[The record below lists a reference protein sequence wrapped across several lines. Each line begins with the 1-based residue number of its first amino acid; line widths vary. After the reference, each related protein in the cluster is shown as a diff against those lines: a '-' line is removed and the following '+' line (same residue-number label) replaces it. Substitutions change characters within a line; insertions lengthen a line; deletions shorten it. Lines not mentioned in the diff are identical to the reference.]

1 MADTEKGGLSS
12 IDPMA
17 DFSQKIQ
24 AQTTE
29 SQRVLDAHRKRL
41 MDLISSRQQM
51 PFDPSMMALAA
62 GLLAPTKTGGFGE
75 SLGQGMSGYASEAEK
90 QFRRQ
95 QEEAKLGYEL
105 EVAAQDQKR
114 KMMGQQFFG
123 ELASRKKSTPAV
135 SAEAPSAMPA
145 AVTSQEAPA
154 PAALE
159 TPTQTTAVRSSEA
172 PAAPAVSKSPDQV
185 LTQVNANDAQIKNLL
200 KKIQSSGSDAF
211 SDVSNEEIAMLGMYS
226 PEYAKMVNDYR
237 DAVNKGTTLDVQRLS
252 AFVSQSK
259 LELDKVQELRNQAEF
274 QLKKREV
281 DVKEASVPGDLP
293 GVGEIKKPLSFWKE
307 IDPLI
312 ESNDFNK
319 LLAFYQRKQ
328 LPVNTIVDPKNG
340 KVRFMTDNER
350 NIKAKRDEARFTQKQ
365 EKYQIPEY
373 GVGEF
378 NLTPVQY
385 DDYLT
390 AKAQATQFKDPNILQ
405 HWFNSSPFSGF
416 VVSGATIGTK
426 LNSPELT
433 NPPPAEAAPK
443 PEAAAEPSAKRE
455 APPAP
460 ADKSVVTEAA
470 PAPKVVAGTTTVLP
484 KAGSGKV
491 LSAQD
496 LERQMKAEE
505 QQREFERLRE
515 EARLAEEKRKRE
527 SEARLQEAQ
536 PVEQSK
542 ETAKVNIQAEQKYSD
557 VASEASNTFNTANR
571 VSSLIN
577 DPRYSGAQGYFS
589 KPNFTNAMVT
599 FLDNGFKVGNW
610 TIGFPAVGEALKKL
624 GMSQDEVNAEAAI
637 LRDTGE
643 LSLKASKGLHQGA
656 ISDFERKLFGQI
668 SGSASTPLI
677 AMKALMEFTKAQSVY
692 DQQLYKEFQAWRDK
706 NPSMIAT
713 RFVGSPEQ
721 KRAEGAY
728 AKQLQSI
735 QSVYFGTRSSAPSR
749 SDGNAPSG
757 GSRNADNKAK
767 DKFK

>member
-17 DFSQKIQ
+17 SFSQKIQ

-29 SQRVLDAHRKRL
+29 SQQILDAHRKRL

-75 SLGQGMSGYASEAEK
+75 SLGQGMSGYAAEAEK
-90 QFRRQ
+90 QFRRE
-95 QEEAKLGYEL
+95 QEEAKLAYEL

-135 SAEAPSAMPA
+135 PAEAPSAMPA

-154 PAALE
+154 PVALE
-159 TPTQTTAVRSSEA
+159 ATTPTTAVRSSET
-172 PAAPAVSKSPDQV
+172 PAAPSVSKSPDQV
-185 LTQVNANDAQIKNLL
+185 LAQVNANDAQIKNLL

-237 DAVNKGTTLDVQRLS
+237 DAVNKGTTLDVQRLN

-319 LLAFYQRKQ
+319 LLDFYQRKQ

-350 NIKAKRDEARFTQKQ
+350 SIKAKRDEARFTQKQ

-373 GVGEF
+373 GAGEF

-390 AKAQATQFKDPNILQ
+390 AKAQAIQFNDPNILQ

-416 VVSGATIGTK
+416 VVPGSTIGTK
-426 LNSPELT
+426 LNSPQLT
-433 NPPPAEAAPK
+433 NPPRAEAAPK
-443 PEAAAEPSAKRE
+443 PEPAAEPSAKR
-455 APPAP
+455 
-460 ADKSVVTEAA
+460 DRKSVV
-470 PAPKVVAGTTTVLP
+470 
-484 KAGSGKV
+484 
-491 LSAQD
+491 
-496 LERQMKAEE
+496 
-505 QQREFERLRE
+505 
-515 EARLAEEKRKRE
+515 
-527 SEARLQEAQ
+527 
-536 PVEQSK
+536 
-542 ETAKVNIQAEQKYSD
+542 
-557 VASEASNTFNTANR
+557 
-571 VSSLIN
+571 
-577 DPRYSGAQGYFS
+577 
-589 KPNFTNAMVT
+589 
-599 FLDNGFKVGNW
+599 
-610 TIGFPAVGEALKKL
+610 
-624 GMSQDEVNAEAAI
+624 
-637 LRDTGE
+637 
-643 LSLKASKGLHQGA
+643 
-656 ISDFERKLFGQI
+656 
-668 SGSASTPLI
+668 
-677 AMKALMEFTKAQSVY
+677 
-692 DQQLYKEFQAWRDK
+692 
-706 NPSMIAT
+706 
-713 RFVGSPEQ
+713 
-721 KRAEGAY
+721 
-728 AKQLQSI
+728 
-735 QSVYFGTRSSAPSR
+735 
-749 SDGNAPSG
+749 
-757 GSRNADNKAK
+757 
-767 DKFK
+767 